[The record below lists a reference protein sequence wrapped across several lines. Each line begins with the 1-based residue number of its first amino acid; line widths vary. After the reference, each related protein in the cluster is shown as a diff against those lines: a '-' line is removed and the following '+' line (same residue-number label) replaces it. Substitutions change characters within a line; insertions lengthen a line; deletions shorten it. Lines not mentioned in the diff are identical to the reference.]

1 MGTGSRR
8 PVPDGRPGGAVGRSG
23 RSPVPALRSHPAIR
37 TAPPSPEGA
46 PPPPARAERRW
57 QGRAFPRSADDR
69 VLTGV
74 AGGLGR
80 RLGVDPLLVRAAF
93 VLLAVAGGSGVGL
106 YIVAWLM
113 SHDPAGATA
122 APWPPPRATSR
133 RLLALG
139 LIVAGGLMILR
150 EVGVWFGDTLVGPLS
165 LAVVGSALI
174 WVRSDEGD
182 RARWSRMGRRL
193 PASTV
198 EAVLA
203 GPASLPRIAGGAL
216 LVVGGMSVFLIA
228 HRTLTVAGTALLA
241 VVVTAAGLGLILG
254 PWIYRLARTA
264 AAERRERIRSEER
277 AEMAA
282 HLHDSVLHTLA
293 LIQRAEAPPEVV
305 SLARRQERELRA
317 WLNGRVEE
325 EGAESLGAA
334 VDGLAARVEREHAV
348 AVDAVVVGDRPV
360 DERLRAVVLACQE
373 AALNAA
379 RHSGAPRVSVY
390 VEAEPEAITAY
401 VRDQGRGFDPAAVP
415 ADRHGI
421 AESIRG
427 RILRLGGTAVV
438 TSTPGVGTEVQLR
451 VPVPAA

>member
-1 MGTGSRR
+1 MAAPAGPWEDHCEACRR
-8 PVPDGRPGGAVGRSG
+8 AQE
-23 RSPVPALRSHPAIR
+23 HTAIR
-37 TAPPSPEGA
+37 LLPPPAEAAPPGV
-46 PPPPARAERRW
+46 PPAPARAERRW
-57 QGRAFPRSADDR
+57 QGRAFARSAEDR

-93 VLLAVAGGSGVGL
+93 VLLAVAGGSGIGL
-106 YIVAWLM
+106 YIVAWLL
-113 SHDPAGATA
+113 SHDPDGAPA
-122 APWPPPRATSR
+122 AAWPPPRATTR

-150 EVGVWFGDTLVGPLS
+150 EVGVWFGDTLVGPLT
-165 LAVVGSALI
+165 LALVGSALI
-174 WVRSDEGD
+174 WARSDEDD

-193 PASTV
+193 PATTV

-203 GPASLPRIAGGAL
+203 RPASLPRIVGGAL
-216 LVVGGMSVFLIA
+216 LVVGGMGVFLVA
-228 HRTLTVAGTALLA
+228 HRTFTVAGTALLA
-241 VVVTAAGLGLILG
+241 MAVTAAGLGLILG
-254 PWIYRLARTA
+254 PWIYRLGHA
-264 AAERRERIRSEER
+264 ASEERRERTRSEER
-277 AEMAA
+277 ADMAA

-293 LIQRAEAPPEVV
+293 LIQRADAPPEVV

-317 WLNGRVEE
+317 WLNGRVAED
-325 EGAESLGAA
+325 GQESLGAA

-390 VEAEPEAITAY
+390 VESEPEAITAY
-401 VRDQGRGFDPAAVP
+401 VRDQGRGFDPGSVP
-415 ADRHGI
+415 ADRKGI

-427 RILRLGGTAVV
+427 RIHRVGGTAVV
-438 TSTPGVGTEVQLR
+438 TSAPGQGTEVQLR
-451 VPVPAA
+451 VPVPAS

>member
-1 MGTGSRR
+1 MAAALGPWEDRCNAR
-8 PVPDGRPGGAVGRSG
+8 P
-23 RSPVPALRSHPAIR
+23 HPEEATVIP
-37 TAPPSPEGA
+37 TAPPRPEGVPPA
-46 PPPPARAERRW
+46 PPRGERGWR
-57 QGRAFPRSADDR
+57 GRAFPRSADDR

-80 RLGVDPLLVRAAF
+80 RFGVDPLLVRAGF

-106 YIVAWLM
+106 YIVAWLV
-113 SHDPAGATA
+113 SHEPAGATA
-122 APWPPPRATSR
+122 VPWPPPRATTR
-133 RLLALG
+133 RLIALG
-139 LIVAGGLMILR
+139 LIVAGGLLILR
-150 EVGVWFGDTLVGPLS
+150 EVGVWFGDTLAGPLS
-165 LAVVGSALI
+165 LALVGSALI
-174 WVRSDEGD
+174 WARGDEDD

-193 PASTV
+193 PATTV
-198 EAVLA
+198 EAMLA
-203 GPASLPRIAGGAL
+203 GPASLPRIVGGAL

-228 HRTLTVAGTALLA
+228 HRTLTVTGTALLA
-241 VVVTAAGLGLILG
+241 VAVTAAGLGLILG
-254 PWIYRLARTA
+254 PWILRLARTA
-264 AAERRERIRSEER
+264 SAERRERIRSEER

-325 EGAESLGAA
+325 EGAESLGTA
-334 VDGLAARVEREHAV
+334 VDLLAARVEREHAV
-348 AVDAVVVGDRPV
+348 AVDAVVVGDRRV
-360 DERLRAVVLACQE
+360 DDRLRAVVLACQE

-379 RHSGAPRVSVY
+379 RHSGAARVSVY

-415 ADRHGI
+415 PDRHGI

-427 RILRLGGTAVV
+427 RIQRLGGTVVV

-451 VPVPAA
+451 VPVPAG